1 MKKPRILYICNDT
14 SFFVSHRL
22 PLAAAASRAGFEV
35 GLAALDTGDLEPLCD
50 HGVQFHPI
58 HLDRTGLNP
67 VSDAAYLLRLARLI
81 RKFQPDLV
89 HTVTVKPVLYGG
101 VLARLMG
108 VPAVVAAMSG
118 LGFLYTSQSLAKR
131 ITRAGV
137 QSIQRFAMRHPNARV
152 IFQNPHDRD
161 QLIAAGMAPSANA
174 VLIRG
179 SGVDPAAF
187 PAQAPSG
194 NGAGG
199 PPVVLLP
206 ARLLWDKGVGEFVE
220 AARILKRE
228 GVAARF
234 VLAGDRAIHNRAA
247 VPEATIR
254 QWQDEGA
261 VEWWGHRQD
270 MAKVFAAARIVC
282 LPSYREGLPK
292 VLLEAAS
299 SSRAIVTTDV
309 PGCRETVRDGENG
322 VLVPPRQAVP
332 LAKAIARLLAD
343 PARCD
348 AFGRRG
354 RELVVQEFALDKV
367 VAATLALYE
376 ELGVLAVPQESESAA
391 VMAAARTETAA

>member
-35 GLAALDTGDLEPLCD
+35 GLAALDTGDLEPLGD

-67 VSDAAYLLRLARLI
+67 LSDAAYLLRLARVI
-81 RKFQPDLV
+81 RQFQPDLV

-118 LGFLYTSQSLAKR
+118 LGFLYTSQSLSKR
-131 ITRAGV
+131 IARAGV

-187 PAQAPSG
+187 PAQAPSV
-194 NGAGG
+194 G

-220 AARILKRE
+220 AARIVKRD
-228 GVAARF
+228 GMAARF

-254 QWQDEGA
+254 QWQEEGL
-261 VEWWGHRQD
+261 VEWWGHRRD
-270 MAKVFAAARIVC
+270 MANVFAASRIVC

-299 SSRAIVTTDV
+299 SGRAIVTTDV
-309 PGCRETVRDGENG
+309 PGCRETVLHGENG
-322 VLVPPRQAVP
+322 VLVPPRQAAP
-332 LAKAIARLLAD
+332 LAEAIARLLAD
-343 PARCD
+343 PAQCE
-348 AFGRRG
+348 AFGRWG
-354 RELVVQEFALDKV
+354 REMVMEEFALDKV

-376 ELGVLAVPQESESAA
+376 DLGVLTAMPQEADGGA
-391 VMAAARTETAA
+391 VMDEARTETVA